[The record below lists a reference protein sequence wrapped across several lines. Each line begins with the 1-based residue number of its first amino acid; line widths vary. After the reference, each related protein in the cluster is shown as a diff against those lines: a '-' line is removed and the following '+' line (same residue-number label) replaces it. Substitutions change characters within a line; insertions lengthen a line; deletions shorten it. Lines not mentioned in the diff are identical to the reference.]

1 MKKILWATD
10 FSPHARDAGHQ
21 VLECARCSDGPIDVL
36 TVVDPDELPPIL
48 LDVPDPFIA
57 EEAVHEAERRLE
69 AGHEERVRLHL
80 QEETRLLT
88 DAGIAVTLHVRVGQ
102 PADQI
107 LAAARD
113 LGSDLIVMGSHGRR
127 SLGALLLGST
137 VDHVTKHAEC
147 PVMIVR

>member
-1 MKKILWATD
+1 MKKILWATG
-10 FSPHARDAGHQ
+10 FSPHALDAGHQ
-21 VLECARCSDGPIDVL
+21 VFECARCSDGPIDVL
-36 TVVDPDELPPIL
+36 TVVDPDELPPML
-48 LDVPDPFIA
+48 LDVPDRFIA

-69 AGHEERVRLHL
+69 AGHEERVRVHL
-80 QEETRLLT
+80 QEETRFLI

-113 LGSDLIVMGSHGRR
+113 LGSDLIVMGSHGKR